1 MISLVEK
8 HIGELRNVCR
18 KHQVSQMYLFGSAA
32 KGNFTKD
39 SDLDFLVQFSD
50 KVGVLDYADNFFSLV
65 EALEALFERRV
76 DLLTI
81 SSLKNPILKEEI
93 EKTKVMLY
101 AA

>member
-1 MISLVEK
+1 
-8 HIGELRNVCR
+8 
-18 KHQVSQMYLFGSAA
+18 MYLFGSAA